1 MEELKKKLE
10 KRMEGAFNALLQNYT
25 KTRTGRANA
34 SNLDHIRIDYYGAS
48 TPIKQLC
55 NITIPEPR
63 LIVIQPWDKTILID
77 IEKAVL
83 ASNIGVTPENDGNV
97 IRLPFQPL
105 TEDTRKNIVKQI
117 KQMAEDGR
125 VEIRNIRREG
135 NESVKQMEKN
145 GDISIDEQKKL
156 LKDIQD
162 LTDKWIEKISET
174 SDSKETE
181 IMEV

>member
-1 MEELKKKLE
+1 MEELKRKLE
-10 KRMEGAFNALLQNYT
+10 NRMEDAFNALLQNYT
-25 KTRTGRANA
+25 KTRTSRANA
-34 SNLDHIRIDYYGAS
+34 SILDNIRIDYYGAS

-55 NITIPEPR
+55 NITIPESR

-117 KQMAEDGR
+117 KQMAEDVR

-135 NESVKQMEKN
+135 NESAKQMEKN
-145 GDISIDEQKKL
+145 GAISIDEQKNSL
-156 LKDIQD
+156 RIYR
-162 LTDKWIEKISET
+162 T
-174 SDSKETE
+174 
-181 IMEV
+181 